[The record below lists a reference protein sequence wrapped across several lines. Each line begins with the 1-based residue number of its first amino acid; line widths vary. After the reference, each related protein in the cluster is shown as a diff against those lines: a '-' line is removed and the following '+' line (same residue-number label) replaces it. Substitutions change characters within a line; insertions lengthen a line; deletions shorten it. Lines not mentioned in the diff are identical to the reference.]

1 MKFRGSVEVPNLSD
15 ENDTDDLDVSLTNIS
30 HTTVIGR
37 IDRELINTLLC
48 RSQCLC
54 VKTNPTRRSW
64 TS

>member
-1 MKFRGSVEVPNLSD
+1 MPNLSD
-15 ENDTDDLDVSLTNIS
+15 ENDADDLDVSLTNIAR
-30 HTTVIGR
+30 TTVIDC
-37 IDRELINTLLC
+37 IDRALMNTLLY